1 MSVSRPW
8 CPLCPPCHLPTP
20 VAGRW
25 WSGYALVV
33 SNVPACYNLLTSN
46 ISYSIRYSN
55 GKGWRWRC
63 QAHSD
68 RAATEAALDQALRAT
83 SAQSVLFSQA
93 VADRVG
99 ISATD
104 LETLDILVRSGPLTA
119 GRLAELT
126 GLTTGAIT
134 GLVDRL
140 ERRGYAHREP
150 HPTDRRCSHRPAA
163 HRKRRARSRSVVR
176 RDVARQWRVDV
187 RLQRRG
193 VVRHH

>member
-1 MSVSRPW
+1 
-8 CPLCPPCHLPTP
+8 
-20 VAGRW
+20 
-25 WSGYALVV
+25 
-33 SNVPACYNLLTSN
+33 
-46 ISYSIRYSN
+46 
-55 GKGWRWRC
+55 
-63 QAHSD
+63 
-68 RAATEAALDQALRAT
+68 
-83 SAQSVLFSQA
+83 VLFSQA

-150 HPTDRRCSHRPAA
+150 HPSDRRSVIVQPLIENAERDLAPLYAGMSQAMRELMSGYSDEELSVITEFLTRAA
-163 HRKRRARSRSVVR
+163 SITADQVARLRDEAKDARS
-176 RDVARQWRVDV
+176 
-187 RLQRRG
+187 
-193 VVRHH
+193 